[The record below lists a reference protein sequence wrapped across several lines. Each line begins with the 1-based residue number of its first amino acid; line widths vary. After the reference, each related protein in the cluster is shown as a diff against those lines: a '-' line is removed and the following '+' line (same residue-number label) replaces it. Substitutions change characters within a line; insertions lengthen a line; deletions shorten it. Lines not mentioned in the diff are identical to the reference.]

1 MANCSNCSAALPVE
15 AGQDVVRCAYCGT
28 SNRVGGLAAQLRV
41 HLGGL
46 GVGCA
51 SATLLVGLLV
61 LGVGAAVFALW
72 PTQPE
77 TPAVPAV
84 LPVPVGLPGL
94 PQRPPEAGM
103 APSELGSS
111 TFPGWIPLAAPP
123 MEGSYDAFDPI
134 ANLPW
139 ALRMARAWSTDA
151 QLGSIYLDG
160 ARADGSL
167 DLSSRADWDVDY
179 RFFSPALRRSAR
191 DMAEVS
197 EQALRSEL
205 RIKVGEAKV
214 KALLGVQRPVRD
226 DPAPYE
232 PRCTFEGVMT
242 RASAE
247 LAPRPSYR
255 VVLQHVS
262 RGWRWAVSG
271 KDTGSAIVKSSACSE
286 P

>member
-15 AGQDVVRCAYCGT
+15 AGTDRVRCTYCGT

-46 GVGCA
+46 GLGCA
-51 SATLLVGLLV
+51 LAALLLV
-61 LGVGAAVFALW
+61 LGVGVAVFTLR

-77 TPAVPAV
+77 VPPVPAV
-84 LPVPVGLPGL
+84 IPVPGLPGL
-94 PQRPPEAGM
+94 PGRPPDAGM

-123 MEGSYDAFDPI
+123 MEGSFNAFDPLG
-134 ANLPW
+134 NLPW
-139 ALRMARAWSTDA
+139 ALQMARAWSTDA

-160 ARADGSL
+160 ARVDGSL

-191 DMAEVS
+191 GMAEVS

-205 RIKVGEAKV
+205 RIRVGEAKV

-226 DPAPYE
+226 DTPPYE
-232 PRCTFEGVMT
+232 PRCTFAQVMAL
-242 RASAE
+242 ASHD

-255 VVLQHVS
+255 LVLQHVS
-262 RGWRWAVSG
+262 SGWRWAVSG
-271 KDTGSAIVKSSACSE
+271 EDTGSAIVKSSAC
-286 P
+286 PGP